1 MILHL
6 DNEDQDKK
14 DLPENKTTSMK
25 KKSSVTFI
33 DKLVRLVALA
43 FAIALVL
50 GAMAGHIDPRDN
62 KYIPFFGLAY
72 PYILVINLF
81 MLGWWV
87 LRKRWILFLFTLIV
101 IASGWQAFR
110 ATIRFSGDAGEG
122 PKKSI
127 DLVRMMT
134 YNVHGFKPFDTGAVE
149 PVKQQILSI
158 VRKENPDIIA
168 FQEYFTRKKGSFDMT
183 DSLKGILK
191 TPYYYFVA
199 DTDNGYEA
207 TGLAI
212 FSKYPIESKGSI
224 AFADSGNSSIYID
237 VLINKKMMRIYSVH
251 LQSIAFDK
259 QDYEY
264 LDKVTSKM
272 DPDLKPSKRILSMLK
287 TAFLKRSAQVD
298 VMKAEM
304 KKCTTPFLIAGDFND
319 TPPSY
324 AVTQLTKGMNKSFDK
339 KGTGLGRTYN
349 GKFPNFQ
356 IDYIA
361 TTKDIEIM
369 NHRVITAKLSDHF
382 PVRSDL
388 KLTP

>member
-1 MILHL
+1 MILHIKKH
-6 DNEDQDKK
+6 DQHTESPREEKY
-14 DLPENKTTSMK
+14 TMK
-25 KKSSVTFI
+25 NKSSVTFI
-33 DKLVRLVALA
+33 DKLVRLIALA
-43 FAIALVL
+43 FAVALVL
-50 GAMAGHIDPRDN
+50 GALAGHIDPRDN

-72 PYILVINLF
+72 PYILLVNLF
-81 MLGWWV
+81 ILIWWV
-87 LRKRWILFLFTLIV
+87 FRKRWTLFFVTFIV

-122 PKKSI
+122 PKKSVQ
-127 DLVRMMT
+127 LVRMMT
-134 YNVHGFKPFDTGAVE
+134 YNVHGFRPFDTGAVE

-158 VRKENPDIIA
+158 VRKENPDIIG
-168 FQEYFTRKKGSFDMT
+168 FQEYYTRKKGSFDMT
-183 DSLKGILK
+183 DSLKAILK
-191 TPYYYFVA
+191 TPYYYFVP

-212 FSKYPIESKGSI
+212 FSKYPIEHKGSI
-224 AFADSGNSSIYID
+224 SFADSGNSSIYID
-237 VLINKKMMRIYSVH
+237 VLINKKMMRVYSVH

-287 TAFLKRSAQVD
+287 SAFVKRSAQVD

-304 KKCTTPFLIAGDFND
+304 KKCKTPFLISGDFND

-324 AVTQLTKGMNKSFDK
+324 AVTQLTDGMNKSFDK
-339 KGTGLGRTYN
+339 KGTGFGRTYN

-361 TTKDIEIM
+361 TTKDITII
-369 NHRVITAKLSDHF
+369 NHRVIEAKLSDHF

-388 KLTP
+388 QFTP